1 MRIRKKIFVTSGI
14 SILILLAV
22 FFVCLFFGTA
32 HIGIQKFFS
41 ILMKHAGFET
51 GHQFTKA
58 DDVILIDIRMP
69 RIIIACLAGG
79 GLAIVGGVMQGL
91 FKNSL
96 AEPGVLGWSSGGALF
111 AVIAIYTGLSKF
123 NFLILPASAFLGT
136 LTAALFVYVIAYEN
150 GYTRS
155 YTLLLAGVAIGSLFV
170 SLTTFV
176 LSIANVWSMREMLF
190 WIMGGFDASSW
201 THVKL
206 VFLPIIISSC
216 GIVFFS
222 RDLNAILL
230 GDESAKTLGVN
241 IDRTRIWLIVL
252 SSVVVGSC
260 VSVSG
265 VIGFVG
271 LIVPHMLR
279 LIVGVDNRV
288 LLPASFFT
296 GAGFMALTDL
306 VARTI
311 LSPQE
316 LRINVITSCIGVPF
330 FLYLLRKNRSKY
342 GSI

>member
-1 MRIRKKIFVTSGI
+1 MRIRRKIILTTLLSFLVLVT
-14 SILILLAV
+14 LM
-22 FFVCLFFGTA
+22 FVCLFFGTA
-32 HIGIQKFFS
+32 ELGIKEFYS
-41 ILMKHAGFET
+41 IILKQAGINT
-51 GHQFTKA
+51 GYKTSRA
-58 DDVILIDIRMP
+58 LEVILIDIRMP
-69 RIIIACLAGG
+69 RVLIAALVGG
-79 GLAIVGGVMQGL
+79 GLAVVGGVMQGL

-111 AVIAIYTGLSKF
+111 AVISIYTGLSAYH
-123 NFLILPASAFLGT
+123 FLIVPASAFIGT
-136 LTAALFVYVIAYEN
+136 LTAALFVYLIAYDN

-201 THVKL
+201 SHVRL
-206 VFLPIIISSC
+206 VVLPVLIGCSGII
-216 GIVFFS
+216 FFS

-230 GDESAKTLGVN
+230 GDETATTLGIN
-241 IDRTRIWLIVL
+241 IDRSRIWLIIL
-252 SSVVVGSC
+252 SSVVVGAC

-279 LIVGVDNRV
+279 LVVGVDNRV
-288 LLPASFFT
+288 LLPVSFFA
-296 GAGFMALTDL
+296 GAGFMTLTDL
-306 VARTI
+306 VARSI

-330 FLYLLRKNRSKY
+330 FLYLLRKSRKRF
-342 GSI
+342 GEI

>member
-1 MRIRKKIFVTSGI
+1 MRIQKKIFLATLFSFIVLLV
-14 SILILLAV
+14 LIV
-22 FFVCLFFGTA
+22 MCLFFGTTDLGITEFYSIILKQ
-32 HIGIQKFFS
+32 IGISSEYRFGRA
-41 ILMKHAGFET
+41 IE
-51 GHQFTKA
+51 
-58 DDVILIDIRMP
+58 VILIDIRMP
-69 RIIIACLAGG
+69 RVLVAALVGG
-79 GLAIVGGVMQGL
+79 GLAVVGGVMQGL

-111 AVIAIYTGLSKF
+111 AVISIYTGLSSYH
-123 NFLILPASAFLGT
+123 FLIVPASAFIGT
-136 LTAALFVYVIAYEN
+136 LTAALFVYLIAYDN
-150 GYTRS
+150 GYTRT

-201 THVKL
+201 SHVKL
-206 VFLPIIISSC
+206 VVLPVILGCSGII
-216 GIVFFS
+216 FFS

-230 GDESAKTLGVN
+230 GDETATTLGIN
-241 IDRTRIWLIVL
+241 LDRSRIWLIVL
-252 SSVVVGSC
+252 SSVVVGAC

-271 LIVPHMLR
+271 LIVPHMVR

-288 LLPASFFT
+288 LLPVSFFS
-296 GAGFMALTDL
+296 GAGFMVLTDL
-306 VARTI
+306 VARTL

-330 FLYLLRKNRSKY
+330 FLYLLRKSRRRF
-342 GSI
+342 GEI

>member
-1 MRIRKKIFVTSGI
+1 MRIGKKIFLTSVI
-14 SILILLAV
+14 SIIALVVV
-22 FFVCLFFGTA
+22 FFVCLYFGTS
-32 HIGIQKFFS
+32 HINIQKFFS
-41 ILMKHAGFET
+41 ILMDHAGIKGF
-51 GHQFTKA
+51 HNFRRA
-58 DDVILIDIRMP
+58 DEVILIDIRMP
-69 RIIIACLAGG
+69 RIIIACLVGG

-111 AVIAIYTGLSKF
+111 AVIAIYTGLTKF
-123 NFLILPASAFLGT
+123 HFLILPASAFLGT
-136 LTAALFVYVIAYEN
+136 LTSALFVYLIAYEN

-206 VFLPIIISSC
+206 IFLPVIVSSC

-230 GDESAKTLGVN
+230 GDESARTLGIN
-241 IDRTRIWLIVL
+241 IDRTRIWLIIL
-252 SSVVVGSC
+252 SSVIVGSC

-288 LLPASFFT
+288 LLPASFFS

-316 LRINVITSCIGVPF
+316 LRINVITSCLGVPF
-330 FLYLLRKNRSKY
+330 FLYLLRKNRKRY
-342 GSI
+342 GDI

>member
-1 MRIRKKIFVTSGI
+1 MRIQKRIVLTTLLSFLLLLVLIFVSLFYGTTQLSI
-14 SILILLAV
+14 HEFLSIL
-22 FFVCLFFGTA
+22 F
-32 HIGIQKFFS
+32 
-41 ILMKHAGFET
+41 KHAGLGPGYGISRAQE
-51 GHQFTKA
+51 
-58 DDVILIDIRMP
+58 VILMDIRMP
-69 RIIIACLAGG
+69 RVLIAGLVGG

-96 AEPGVLGWSSGGALF
+96 AEPGVLGWSSGGAFF
-111 AVIAIYTGLSKF
+111 AVVAIYTGLSAHH
-123 NFLILPASAFLGT
+123 FLIVPASAFLGT
-136 LTAALFVYVIAYEN
+136 LTAALFVYMVAYEN

-155 YTLLLAGVAIGSLFV
+155 YTLLLAGVAIGALFV

-201 THVKL
+201 SHVKL
-206 VFLPIIISSC
+206 VTLPVILGCS

-222 RDLNAILL
+222 RDLNAMLM
-230 GDESAKTLGVN
+230 GDESAMTLGVN
-241 IDRTRIWLIVL
+241 IDRSRILLIVL
-252 SSVVVGSC
+252 SSVVVGAC

-279 LIVGVDNRV
+279 LVVGVDHRV
-288 LLPASFFT
+288 LLPASFFV
-296 GAGFMALTDL
+296 GAGFMTVTDL
-306 VARTI
+306 VARTV

-330 FLYLLRKNRSKY
+330 FLYILRKSRNRF
-342 GSI
+342 GDI